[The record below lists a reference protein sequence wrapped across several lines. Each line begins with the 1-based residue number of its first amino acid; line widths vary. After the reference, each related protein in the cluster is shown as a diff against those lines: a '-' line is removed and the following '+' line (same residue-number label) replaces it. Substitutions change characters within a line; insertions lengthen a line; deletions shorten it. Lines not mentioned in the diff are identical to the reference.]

1 MQNTQSSGRPWW
13 SKMAIY
19 WLDRQ
24 IALTFHSNLHPSEG
38 KAKILQSLHL
48 DDFNQF
54 LTMRGYTLRGFT
66 ADNTNSV
73 SGPTSDN
80 WDNAGEGDTDT
91 ISDDLT
97 DLQGKHVFLH
107 PSGQG
112 SLITCFFTLQKI
124 SPYSTAGTSV
134 MSNVGSIYSTNSTN
148 YNDETRWIIDQ
159 INSIRGDLLS
169 NSQVT
174 ILNASPN
181 WLCAGTPAV
190 GGCGTHGCP
199 LSPPFPAESGSG
211 KWHTIL
217 PDISPDLQQRTGEG
231 VTVFVLDTRPSKD
244 QVTNAAKLAGEQ
256 NPLLQTIAQQMGEQN
271 GTFVF
276 TGPDNEPFV
285 PSVLENDNPMQPFT
299 GRDIF
304 GRLTGYE
311 MSDHGLFVA
320 GLIRDIAPGARI
332 ECLRVLNDYGVG
344 SASVLIKALES
355 IHNRMLKTN
364 PDTSVQ
370 GDLYGKPIVINLSLV
385 TTPHQEDF
393 SQLWSGDDAT
403 DHEPLT
409 VNLHAIIQSLT
420 ALGAV
425 VVGSAGND
433 SDSRQALPPLL
444 PTMMQTSTTRM
455 LPRYPAAFPEVIAV
469 GAVDGTGHA
478 AAYSNYPVAPGSAQ
492 NNGIATY
499 GGGMPVPSF
508 PTSVAEAE
516 AEAAQ
521 GWLPFDPAHMIDI
534 DRNKL
539 DALLGLYTADHYPA
553 LSADDVPSEY
563 KTPNTSGWAYW
574 SGTSFATPI
583 ISALAARILDQL
595 NKNVN
600 LRPYQWHH
608 AVLKALTTGLVQEEY
623 TANGKPLPLVTEFS
637 QGGINVG
644 LVRAEQTNPQTEGST
659 VKVEAMSAD

>member
-24 IALTFHSNLHPSEG
+24 IALTFHSDLHPSEG

-54 LTMRGYTLRGFT
+54 LTMRGYTLRAFT

-73 SGPTSDN
+73 SGPISDD
-80 WDNAGEGDTDT
+80 WDGGGTGDTSVV
-91 ISDDLT
+91 SDDLT
-97 DLQGKHVFLH
+97 DLQGKHIFLH

-112 SLITCFFTLQKI
+112 SLVTCFFTLQKI

-134 MSNVGSIYSTNSTN
+134 MSSVGSVYNTNATN

-159 INSIRGDLLS
+159 INSARGDLLN

-174 ILNASPN
+174 ILNAAPN
-181 WLCAGTPAV
+181 WLCASTPAT

-199 LSPPFPAESGSG
+199 LSPPFPAESASG

-217 PDISPDLQQRTGEG
+217 PDISQDLQQRTGEG
-231 VTVFVLDTRPSKD
+231 VTVFVLDTRPSIN
-244 QVTNAAKLAGEQ
+244 QVLNAAKLAGEQ
-256 NPLLQTIAQQMGEQN
+256 NPLLQTIAQQMSGQN
-271 GTFVF
+271 GAFVF
-276 TGPDNEPFV
+276 AGADDEPFV

-332 ECLRVLNDYGVG
+332 ECMRVLNDYGVG

-355 IHNRMLKTN
+355 IHNRMLKLN
-364 PDTSVQ
+364 PDTSAQ
-370 GDLYGKPIVINLSLV
+370 GDLYGKPVVINLSLV

-393 SQLWSGDDAT
+393 SQLWSGDDTT

-409 VNLHAIIQSLT
+409 VNLHAVIQSLT
-420 ALGAV
+420 TLGAV

-433 SDSRQALPPLL
+433 SDNRQMLPPVQ
-444 PTMMQTSTTRM
+444 PSMMQTMTARM

-469 GAVDGTGHA
+469 GAVDGSGHA
-478 AAYSNYPVAPGSAQ
+478 AAYSNYPVTPGSAQ
-492 NNGIATY
+492 NNGVATY
-499 GGGMPVPSF
+499 GGGVPVPVFS
-508 PTSVAEAE
+508 TS
-516 AEAAQ
+516 AAAAVQ
-521 GWLPFDPAHMIDI
+521 TAQNWQPFDPTHMIDV

-539 DALLGLYTADHYPA
+539 DALLGLYTSDHYPA
-553 LSADDVPSEY
+553 LSADDVPGDY
-563 KTPNTSGWAYW
+563 KAPNTSAWAYW

-583 ISALAARILDQL
+583 ISALAARLLEQL
-595 NKNVN
+595 GKTAN

-608 AVLKALTTGLVQEEY
+608 AVLKALTTAQAQEEY
-623 TANGKPLPLVTEFS
+623 TANGEPLPRVAEFS

-644 LVRAEQTNPQTEGST
+644 LVRAEQAAPQAASST
-659 VKVEAMSAD
+659 AKAEAVSAD